1 MPNMS
6 SPIVKKIELFA
17 IGPNGKKISWSS
29 FLGPMNE
36 AMIVARL
43 TFDTGLQGIAGLTT
57 YTEHEFDQTAFQS
70 AVLMSPFLLGRHLDE
85 ITEIHQGMMAK
96 YVPLKHLSCSLFD
109 IALHDAKAKSLGLPL
124 YKMLGAE
131 QEKVRAYASSPVFD
145 TIEEY
150 LAYCHEMLAQGF
162 NAIKIH
168 PPCVYETDKKLV
180 EALHIEFADQQIGWS
195 LDVDAN
201 YNLEEALSMG
211 KLLDEYLWEF
221 FEEPLSDANLAG
233 YQTLVSSLE
242 LDIISGGN
250 SLPHPLLIEY
260 GLKQGYWNRSRFDV
274 TSIGGFTS
282 ASQVMASTKVQSCL
296 AEVQSWGY
304 TLTQAA
310 NLHLMLAH
318 KECYYFEQAAP
329 YEKYE
334 FGAKQVFRPDA
345 EGYIQAPTELGL
357 GVELDWELVAPFIYQ
372 SREFNL

>member
-1 MPNMS
+1 MS
-6 SPIVKKIELFA
+6 QPIVKKIELFA

-36 AMIVARL
+36 AMIVTRL

-70 AVLMSPFLLGRHLDE
+70 AVLMSPFLLGRHLGE
-85 ITEIHQGMMAK
+85 IAEIHQDMQAK
-96 YVPLKHLSCSLFD
+96 YIPLKHLSCSLFD
-109 IALHDAKAKSLGLPL
+109 IALHDAKAKSLGLPI

-131 QEKVRAYASSPVFD
+131 QEKIRAYASSPVFD
-145 TIEEY
+145 SIEAY
-150 LAYCHEMLAQGF
+150 LEYCHDMLAQGF

-168 PPCVYETDKKLV
+168 PPCVYETDRTLV
-180 EALHIEFADQQIGWS
+180 EALQAEFSERKIGWS

-201 YNLEEALSMG
+201 YSLEQALNMG
-211 KLLDEYLWEF
+211 QLLDEYEWEF
-221 FEEPLSDANLAG
+221 FEEPLPDANLAG
-233 YQTLVSSLE
+233 YQELVSKLK
-242 LDIISGGN
+242 LDVISGGN
-250 SLPHPLLIEY
+250 SLPQPLLIDY
-260 GLKQGYWNRSRFDV
+260 GLQRGCWDRSRFDV

-282 ASQVMASTKVQSCL
+282 ATQVMASTKAHACL

-334 FGAKQVFRPDA
+334 FAAKQVFRPDA
-345 EGYIQAPTELGL
+345 EGYIQAPTKPGL
-357 GVELDWELVAPFIYQ
+357 GIDLDWEQLAPYVYQ
-372 SREFNL
+372 SREFTL

>member
-1 MPNMS
+1 MS
-6 SPIVKKIELFA
+6 APIVKKIELFA

-36 AMIVARL
+36 AMIVTRL
-43 TFDTGLQGIAGLTT
+43 TFDNDLQGIAGLTT

-70 AVLMSPFLLGRHLDE
+70 AVLMAPFVLGRQLDD
-85 ITEIHQGMMAK
+85 ISQIHQDMQAK
-96 YVPLKHLSCSLFD
+96 YVPLKHISSSLFD

-124 YKMLGAE
+124 YQMLGEGTE
-131 QEKVRAYASSPVFD
+131 QQKIRAYASSPVFD
-145 TIEEY
+145 SIEAY
-150 LAYCHEMLAQGF
+150 ISYCHDMLAQGF

-168 PPCVYETDKKLV
+168 PPCVYAIDKDLV
-180 EALHIEFADQQIGWS
+180 KALQAEFGDQQIGWS

-201 YNLEEALSMG
+201 YSLDEALSMG
-211 KLLDEYLWEF
+211 KLLDEYQWEF
-221 FEEPLSDANLAG
+221 FEEPLPDSNLSG
-233 YQTLVSSLE
+233 YQTLVSSLN
-242 LDIISGGN
+242 LDVISGGN

-260 GLKQGYWNRSRFDV
+260 GLKQGYWDRSRFDV

-282 ASQVMASTKVQSCL
+282 AMQVMQSTKEQGSL

-310 NLHLMLAH
+310 NLHLMLAY
-318 KECYYFEQAAP
+318 KDCRYFEQAAP

-334 FGAKQVFRPDA
+334 FGATHVFRPDA
-345 EGYIQAPTELGL
+345 EGYIQAPTSPGL
-357 GVELDWELVAPFIYQ
+357 GVDLDWDKVTPFIFQ